1 METVLGLGAIKTF
14 LEAHREVFDLEEEVE
29 SVVMRLRSSTNCTD
43 QNQGSAAALSPFTT
57 NVGVWQR
64 SGQVHWEH
72 SVVCLATL
80 KVSPRSGFSLWVSP
94 AELRWTH
101 SKHQRLFS
109 CGRRLQDVAASL
121 QHGAEQP
128 SDLPP
133 IGIDRFQKW
142 YSCNNRRL

>member
-1 METVLGLGAIKTF
+1 MATVLGLGAIKTF
-14 LEAHREVFDLEEEVE
+14 LEAHREAFDLEEEVE

-43 QNQGSAAALSPFTT
+43 QNQGSAALPPFTT

-72 SVVCLATL
+72 SVVCVATL

-101 SKHQRLFS
+101 NKHQRLFS
-109 CGRRLQDVAASL
+109 CGRRLPDVAASL
-121 QHGAEQP
+121 QQGAEQP

-133 IGIDRFQKW
+133 IGIVRFQKW
-142 YSCNNRRL
+142 YSCNNRRP